1 MRQTF
6 SISKLLHFF
15 LGKIPG
21 SLCDTITGVGLA
33 EPEDL
38 VLKLFPNP
46 TGGEFTISFPAQQG
60 SGLLQL
66 FDVVGN
72 MVKEELVSPW
82 SQYKQI
88 EITGLPDGIYFCKI
102 KWDEVE
108 GRVKVVKVTK

>member
-1 MRQTF
+1 M
-6 SISKLLHFF
+6 
-15 LGKIPG
+15 
-21 SLCDTITGVGLA
+21 
-33 EPEDL
+33 
-38 VLKLFPNP
+38 
-46 TGGEFTISFPAQQG
+46 SFPVQQG

-72 MVKEELVSPW
+72 KVKEEVISPW

-88 EITGLPDGIYFCKI
+88 EIPGLPDGIYFCKI